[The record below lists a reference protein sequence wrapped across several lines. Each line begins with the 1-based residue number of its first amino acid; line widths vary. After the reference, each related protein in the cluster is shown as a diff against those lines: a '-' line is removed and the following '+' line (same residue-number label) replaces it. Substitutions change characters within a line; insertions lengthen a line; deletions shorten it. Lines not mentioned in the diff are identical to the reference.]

1 MSGKYSQRLLD
12 HAKQSATNALET
24 SSKIVIQDT
33 TEPTGDLSGN
43 KIANKIRKVSKN
55 SQQNNLEIVINDND
69 KEMPKE
75 RYMSPEKRQ
84 DIIDDL
90 NISIIMEYQKIIN
103 LLENTP
109 NQPSKFT
116 TNYWVEVN
124 DESGDPDNVNS
135 QIKFKTSMLRWH
147 YYKDEPFLNANG
159 AIADFPADNNNSALL
174 KFKTKIAGRTGN
186 DGTENVKMR
195 VPLKYLGKFW
205 RTLEM
210 SLISCEINLVL
221 TWPNRCFIIDKPIVG
236 QEQIFTITD
245 TKLCDPFVTLAT
257 QDNVKLLEQLKP
269 DLKKTINWNK
279 HEPRVTVQDRNQH
292 LDLLINR
299 SFQGVN
305 RLFVLSFQNN
315 SYRTS
320 YTRY

>member
-195 VPLKYLGKFW
+195 VPLKHLGKFW

-221 TWPNRCFIIDKPIVG
+221 TWPNRCFIIGKPIVG

-269 DLKKTINWNK
+269 DLKK
-279 HEPRVTVQDRNQH
+279 
-292 LDLLINR
+292 
-299 SFQGVN
+299 
-305 RLFVLSFQNN
+305 NN
-315 SYRTS
+315 
-320 YTRY
+320 